1 MAKPSI
7 FSRNYEQQ
15 MKRRR
20 INMILFILIIICAS
34 YFGAKYYMDK
44 RGIVLFKSKPKVTDQ
59 KNNNEN
65 SKVTITPTKAA
76 EQGSSQNVSVTP
88 TPGEYFEY
96 KLSDG
101 RSCRAE
107 YTKSADSLQ
116 YTGLST
122 DNGDV
127 FYNISID
134 KKYIVFEDVKG
145 GNIVLGDSTG
155 AFKVINPSVYKSK
168 STGKVI
174 DKVET
179 MKLKPEYI
187 WARKPHFTTDNKVIY
202 ISDLPYLKSQG
213 TLFVWTLTFDGGL
226 NKMSG
231 QLPTIDINKVS
242 YGNFDASGRLPIIVN
257 GSSYYLAP
265 GSFTLVK

>member
-101 RSCRAE
+101 KSCRAE
-107 YTKSADSLQ
+107 YNKAAGNLQ
-116 YTGLST
+116 FTGLNT
-122 DNGDV
+122 DGGDV
-127 FYNISID
+127 FFDISAD
-134 KKYIVFEDVKG
+134 KSYIVFEDIKG
-145 GNIVLGDSTG
+145 GNIILCNSSGT
-155 AFKVINPSVYKSK
+155 FKVINPAVYKSK

-179 MKLKPEYI
+179 MKAKPEYN

-213 TLFVWTLTFDGGL
+213 NLYIWTLTFDGGL

-231 QLPTIDINKVS
+231 QLPTTDISKVS
-242 YGNFDASGRLPIIVN
+242 YGSFDTTGRLPIVVN
-257 GSSYYLAP
+257 GTAFYLAP
-265 GSFTLVK
+265 GSYTLVK

>member
-20 INMILFILIIICAS
+20 INMILFILIIICAA

-44 RGIVLFKSKPKVTDQ
+44 KGIVLFKSKQQVTDQ

-65 SKVTITPTKAA
+65 NKVTVTPTKAA
-76 EQGSSQNVSVTP
+76 DPGASQNISVTP
-88 TPGEYFEY
+88 APREYYEY

-101 RSCRAE
+101 KSCKAE
-107 YTKSADSLQ
+107 YIKSEGKMQ
-116 YTGLST
+116 FTGLKT
-122 DNGDV
+122 DGGDI

-134 KKYIVFEDVKG
+134 KSYIVFEDIKG
-145 GNIVLGDSTG
+145 GNIVLGNSSGT
-155 AFKVINPSVYKSK
+155 FKIINPASYKSK

-179 MKLKPEYI
+179 MKAKPGYN
-187 WARKPHFTTDNKVIY
+187 WARKPHFTSDNRVIY

-213 TLFVWTLTFDGGL
+213 NLYIWTLTLDGGL
-226 NKMSG
+226 NKLSG
-231 QLPTIDINKVS
+231 QLPTTDISKVS
-242 YGNFDASGRLPIIVN
+242 YGNFDTAGRLPIIVN
-257 GSSYYLAP
+257 GSTFFLAP
-265 GSFTLVK
+265 GSYTLDK